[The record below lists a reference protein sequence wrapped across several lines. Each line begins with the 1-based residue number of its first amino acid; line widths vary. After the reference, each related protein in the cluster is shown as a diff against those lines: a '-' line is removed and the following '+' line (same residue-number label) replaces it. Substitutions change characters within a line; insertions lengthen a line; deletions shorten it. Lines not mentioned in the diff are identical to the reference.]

1 MFTALEPLVRAEGAA
16 LWGRQMT
23 LGPALEFC
31 LHASRPLTLPP
42 PLVPVGFPCRTVW
55 A

>member
-1 MFTALEPLVRAEGAA
+1 VRTEGAA

-31 LHASRPLTLPP
+31 LHASRPVALPA
-42 PLVPVGFPCRTVW
+42 PLVAVALHCRTVW
-55 A
+55 P

>member
-1 MFTALEPLVRAEGAA
+1 MFTALEPLVRAESAA

-31 LHASRPLTLPP
+31 LHAPRPVALPP
-42 PLVPVGFPCRTVW
+42 PLVPVAVPCRTVW